1 LGDFNKTVEVSARS
15 IRWKG
20 TYRGGDPKVKRL
32 RWTITASASPDG
44 RRIDFVTDV
53 EWDTGKPAVARDRP
67 VQSQGITATYEVPF
81 GFIDRT
87 FEQDKLDYSQWK
99 AHSMEWPTLH
109 WARKKVSDCTGV
121 AILNKGLPCNRWMP
135 GRFDLSLLR
144 SPEWQFC
151 AVEPG
156 NYEFWDIDGQRDAGK
171 HRFEYSIWPYT
182 DGLSDG
188 DLTRAGYAYNLP
200 RAIDPPFE
208 ITGDVVV
215 TRVEACREWRR
226 LDIAIAEC
234 ERSGNDRKPRAGRP
248 MRITATNLIET
259 HATSFRDI

>member
-1 LGDFNKTVEVSARS
+1 
-15 IRWKG
+15 
-20 TYRGGDPKVKRL
+20 
-32 RWTITASASPDG
+32 
-44 RRIDFVTDV
+44 VTDV
-53 EWDTGKPAVARDRP
+53 VWDTGSRRLRVIIP
-67 VQSQGITATYEVPF
+67 VRSQETTATYEVPF
-81 GFIDRT
+81 GFIDRN
-87 FEQDKLDYSQWK
+87 FEQEKLNYSQWK

-109 WARKKVSDCTGV
+109 WVRKRISESTGV
-121 AILNKGLPCNRWMP
+121 AVLNKGLPCNRWIP

-200 RAIDPPFE
+200 RPIDPPFD

-215 TRVEACREWRR
+215 TAWKPAENGAGWILR
-226 LDIAIAEC
+226 LQNASDAETTV
-234 ERSGNDRKPRAGRP
+234 KMVLGRP
-248 MRITATNLIET
+248 TRITPTNLIET
-259 HATSFRDI
+259 PQQGSGTSETYQASLHKRRIMTLLLEDAPT